1 MLNYPLTL
9 RFDLLTVS
17 GIGQHVR
24 VTDSSRQEVAVAE
37 QESLRV
43 FPKWTVSVA
52 GQALYVLEPGIRS
65 MRITRLEDRETWWL
79 ERDGIILA
87 IYRLRSAT
95 DEATLLI
102 RPMNTLLF
110 SAGCMSIFVYGL
122 IGLALFF
129 VLFSFR
135 SPAREQALAILIVL
149 LFATPGLCRSRVCG
163 PVTDVAEQVKSE
175 YGGRADFIHVATYKD
190 DDVKKGLSPQVQR
203 WGLSSEPFLFTI
215 NRRGVVVSRIEGAFS
230 VPELKAAVRRA
241 LR

>member
-52 GQALYVLEPGIRS
+52 GQPLYVLEPGIRS

-87 IYRLRSAT
+87 TYRLRSAT

-149 LFATPGLCRSRVCG
+149 LFATWFVRQRFMSLRYAAEIPPGDRVL
-163 PVTDVAEQVKSE
+163 D
-175 YGGRADFIHVATYKD
+175 I
-190 DDVKKGLSPQVQR
+190 
-203 WGLSSEPFLFTI
+203 
-215 NRRGVVVSRIEGAFS
+215 
-230 VPELKAAVRRA
+230 RRA
-241 LR
+241 GLGPTLSVNLGADASTPSQATVLPALIAFAILQR